1 VQIASDLDSK
11 IEIVND
17 DAELSDAAVAALA
30 RLLIAMADVE
40 SEDAQEN
47 MEVGQ

>member
-1 VQIASDLDSK
+1 MQLIADLDSK
-11 IEIVND
+11 IEIVNP
-17 DAELSDAAVAALA
+17 DAELSDSAIAALA

-47 MEVGQ
+47 IEVVR